1 MKNEERVTATRAK
14 LIDAAISALAE
25 IGYHRTTFVEVSRR
39 SQLSRGAIHHH
50 FDSIADL
57 MAAIVQDLVLRIR
70 ADVTQGLQD
79 IAEGTDPYDVGVDFF
94 WAQMSGPNYLALN
107 QIRSA
112 ITTDPELREAVYAD
126 VTEGTQWLEHQAS
139 ELVSESPEAQNI
151 DPTIMQVV
159 LTTLSG
165 AASCDAAMG
174 TPQEDPDRLRFR
186 ATLKR
191 MAKRAV
197 AESAASNNQPEHA

>member
-39 SQLSRGAIHHH
+39 SELSRGAIHHH

-70 ADVTQGLQD
+70 TDVTQGLQHIGED
-79 IAEGTDPYDVGVDFF
+79 TDRYEVSVDFF

-112 ITTDPELREAVYAD
+112 ITTDPELRESVYAD
-126 VTEGTQWLEHQAS
+126 VTQATQWLEQQAS
-139 ELVSESPEAQNI
+139 ELVSESPGAQNI

-159 LTTLSG
+159 LSALSG

-174 TPQEDPDRLRFR
+174 TPHEDPDRLKFR
-186 ATLKR
+186 TTLKR
-191 MAKRAV
+191 MVKRAI
-197 AESAASNNQPEHA
+197 AEGAASNNQPEHA